1 MDNSDLPLIVAEML
15 IEIQQLKAR
24 VDLLENGFSDV
35 RDGLND
41 IRLGTRDIHHEIL
54 GQTGRLDQIM
64 ARIQALLRERPA
76 ADTSAAPPETP
87 ETPVS

>member
-76 ADTSAAPPETP
+76 ADTAAAPPETP